1 MKFSQI
7 AKLLDVVDP
16 KLSIML
22 QGTHGIGKT
31 EFVKDWAKKKGL
43 KLVVWHASHA
53 ADAGDITGLPYLFEW
68 TTEDENGVKQ
78 VERTTKFAPPA
89 WMINNEPVCRL
100 H

>member
-31 EFVKDWAKKKGL
+31 EFVKDWARNLLGL
-43 KLVVWHASHA
+43 VYYEIGEVVQALSEWVISANYQPEDNIA
-53 ADAGDITGLPYLFEW
+53 TKYLKE
-68 TTEDENGVKQ
+68 VH
-78 VERTTKFAPPA
+78 
-89 WMINNEPVCRL
+89 NNRNQLEMSYSL
-100 H
+100 